1 MDSEGYS
8 IPPPVHDL
16 GASSSALPD
25 DNAEEHQPQ
34 FKLEIK
40 NDVIHEE
47 EEEADAALSKVAN
60 TLRAVCALAILA
72 HCAANVWG
80 SNTPFLAKQ
89 GVDEMP
95 GMCATP
101 CSSLVHQ
108 I

>member
-25 DNAEEHQPQ
+25 DNTEEHQQQ
-34 FKLEIK
+34 FKVEIK

-60 TLRAVCALAILA
+60 TLRAVCALAIPA
-72 HCAANVWG
+72 HCTANVWS
-80 SNTPFLAKQ
+80 SNTPFLAKR

-101 CSSLVHQ
+101 CSSLVRQ